1 MDNIASGKDTRT
13 TIMIRNIP
21 IKYTD
26 ENINETFRDI
36 LENMIIYICL
46 SIMKKFETGDMLL

>member
-13 TIMIRNIP
+13 TIMIKNIP